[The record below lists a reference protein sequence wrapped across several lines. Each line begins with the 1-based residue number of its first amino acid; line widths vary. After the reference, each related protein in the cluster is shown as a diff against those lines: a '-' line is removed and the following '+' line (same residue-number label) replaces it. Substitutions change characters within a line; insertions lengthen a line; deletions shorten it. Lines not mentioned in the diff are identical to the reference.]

1 MTMMDAS
8 TSPVFLFIII
18 GGVVALA
25 AVVGVVFWLF
35 GGRDKDE

>member
-1 MTMMDAS
+1 MEVTVMPRMLL
-8 TSPVFLFIII
+8 VV

-25 AVVGVVFWLF
+25 AVVFVVFWLF